1 MNSQHLVELMDMWQV
16 AGKAT
21 VRPGGQR
28 GALDEHVFP
37 VGGPVVPQDP
47 QPIAALLLQVAGGAE
62 EELKAGQVG
71 PGGQGGVLHEHTLPV
86 GGPVGPQ
93 DPQPTTALLLQRA
106 GGAEEELE
114 GVEGEQGQHSRPG
127 EPVLLHKGGKA
138 GVGRHGCPQ
147 YGVEESED
155 SLQGGVDREDRQLPA
170 WQLTLTTGLSRGIQ
184 EGALTR

>member
-1 MNSQHLVELMDMWQV
+1 M
-16 AGKAT
+16 
-21 VRPGGQR
+21 
-28 GALDEHVFP
+28 
-37 VGGPVVPQDP
+37 
-47 QPIAALLLQVAGGAE
+47 AGGAK
-62 EELKAGQVG
+62 EELEAGQVG

-93 DPQPTTALLLQRA
+93 DPQPTTALLLQGA
-106 GGAEEELE
+106 GGAKEELE

-138 GVGRHGCPQ
+138 GVGRHWFPQ
-147 YGVEESED
+147 YGLEESED

-184 EGALTR
+184 EGAYDYTVGRTVNYKQGSTWCPGRGNTDDYAN

>member
-1 MNSQHLVELMDMWQV
+1 M

-28 GALDEHVFP
+28 GVLHEPVFP
-37 VGGPVVPQDP
+37 VSGPVVPQDP
-47 QPIAALLLQVAGGAE
+47 QPTAALLLQVAGGAE
-62 EELKAGQVG
+62 EELEAGQVG

-93 DPQPTTALLLQRA
+93 DPQPTTALLLQGA

-114 GVEGEQGQHSRPG
+114 GVKGEPGQHSRPG
-127 EPVLLHKGGKA
+127 EPVLLHEGGKA

-147 YGVEESED
+147 YGLEESED

-170 WQLTLTTGLSRGIQ
+170 GQLTRHQALQGSQ
-184 EGALTR
+184 EGLYSVDYCIVIW